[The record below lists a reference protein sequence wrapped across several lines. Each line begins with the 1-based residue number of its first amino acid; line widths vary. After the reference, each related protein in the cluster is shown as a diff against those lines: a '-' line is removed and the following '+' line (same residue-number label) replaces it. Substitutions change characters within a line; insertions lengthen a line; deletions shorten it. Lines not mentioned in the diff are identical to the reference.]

1 MSYQVAVDPYLRFRR
16 ILIVWILLLIPGLL
30 GWAIV
35 GDPSELNHLRDHG
48 WFAEHLLWVRLVT
61 EWGPYPF
68 YLLFLGMLLR
78 HWRGSAPPLA
88 LARGY
93 LLAQLIGSIAIV
105 RTLKML
111 LGRPRPDVVI
121 DGGVPDWIGPTLNSA
136 FHSFPSGHTA
146 DLVTGAVFVAFM
158 FRGRWPT
165 ALAFAWA
172 LLVSFTRLVL
182 AKHYLSDAVA
192 GLAIG
197 GATALAVLRWWVI
210 PRLTPATSAG

>member
-1 MSYQVAVDPYLRFRR
+1 MSYQLASDPYRLFRR
-16 ILIVWILLLIPGLL
+16 TLIVWILLLVPGLV
-30 GWAIV
+30 GWALL
-35 GDPSELNHLRDHG
+35 GDPPYLNHLRDHG

-61 EWGPYPF
+61 VWGPYPF
-68 YLLFLGMLLR
+68 YGLFLGMIWR
-78 HWRGSAPPLA
+78 HWRGTTAQWTV
-88 LARGY
+88 ARGY
-93 LLAQLIGSIAIV
+93 LVAQLIGSIAIV

-111 LGRPRPDVVI
+111 FGRPRPDAVF
-121 DGGVPDWIGPTLNSA
+121 DGRLPDWIGPTFDSA

-146 DLVTGAVFVAFM
+146 DLITGAVFIAFM
-158 FRGRWPT
+158 YRGRWPT

-197 GATALAVLRWWVI
+197 GATALAVLRWWVM
-210 PRLTPATSAG
+210 PRLRPVTGAG